1 MPMPESE
8 RAPRIDY
15 TGTGRMIKHLRFER
29 YITIARMQEYLGLE
43 SPRSIYKWQ
52 RGDVMP
58 SIDNLVGLSALYRVP
73 IDDILVLEGQK
84 QKTYLIDNKMND

>member
-1 MPMPESE
+1 MNE

-15 TGTGRMIKHLRFER
+15 TATGWMIKHLRYEK

-43 SPRSIYKWQ
+43 SPRSIYRWQ

-58 SIDNLVGLSALYRVP
+58 TIDNLVGLSALYEVP
-73 IDDILVLEGQK
+73 IDDIIVIEG
-84 QKTYLIDNKMND
+84 NKRRI

>member
-1 MPMPESE
+1 MEMPESE

-58 SIDNLVGLSALYRVP
+58 TIDNLVGLSALYRVP
-73 IDDILVLEGQK
+73 IDDIIVLEGDK
-84 QKTYLIDNKMND
+84 RRI